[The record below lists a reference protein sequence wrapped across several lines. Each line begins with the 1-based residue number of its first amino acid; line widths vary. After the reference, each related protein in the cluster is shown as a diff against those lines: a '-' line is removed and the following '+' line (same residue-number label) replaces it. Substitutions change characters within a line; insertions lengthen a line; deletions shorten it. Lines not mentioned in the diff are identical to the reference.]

1 VGDNITN
8 GLSDDVVLRN
18 GCSNSS
24 EAVAL
29 NIGSLTNILPRKL

>member
-1 VGDNITN
+1 MGDNITN

-24 EAVAL
+24 EAVARS
-29 NIGSLTNILPRKL
+29 IESLTNI